1 MKTCNIPVRK
11 TIPAAFCFAVA
22 MMIIISNA
30 FAGVYYISPTGND
43 AVGKGTAAS
52 PWKTLFKACSSVTT
66 PGDIIHVNAGTYTE
80 TVQCSLAPGVSIEGD
95 GQVTTILKSTL
106 NAAWTE
112 MLALRSAEGT
122 NGNQHISFVTFDGSN
137 LTTFWGVYIAGRSN
151 VSVHDVTMKDFKNRG
166 IIISGRNDN
175 TNAAPSIYATGNTFY
190 NNIVTNCA
198 EYDQILGYG
207 AGCINI
213 GGQQDMLIYN
223 NTITQNSRA
232 AGFNGWP
239 IKYWLNGYLKGLKIY
254 NNTLNK
260 VLNAFP
266 LGDNNWDFAI
276 ELFNTNGLEVYNN
289 TLNGGS
295 IDLNYISKGTY
306 TNGAWIHDN
315 SIIMPTLNSNIQTG
329 ITLEFNV
336 ADVLIEN
343 NVIDKTNVGILF
355 TPREGNSVQN
365 VVIRKNLITGV
376 GMAES
381 TGFLINMGQYG
392 ANNITWNNINI
403 FNNTLIEDPA
413 HPTFWGIKLPN
424 STSAPLSNFNIK
436 NNIIANAYSAAIVV
450 QEGTVGITN
459 LQITNNDIYG
469 NGFNNAP
476 YYALSPGSGYVYS
489 KNITNVAYFATGSYN
504 LSAASP
510 CIDAGTN
517 VGLPFAGVAPDAGYA
532 EFSSALPVKLIEFTI
547 SQNSGSNILQW
558 KTASEIN
565 SSHFVVQRSKDGV
578 VFEDLSSQPASG
590 FSNTIKSYSYT
601 DALPLSGINYYRLIL
616 VDKDKREEYSGIIF
630 VRPGYDNSLEIITAR
645 VSSLQNS
652 LAITVSSKQN
662 EKALLHVVDNN
673 GKVLLTQSVL
683 LQKGTNYFDKT
694 IQNVSQGIYY
704 VRLQTAT
711 ETRVKNI
718 LSSN

>member
-11 TIPAAFCFAVA
+11 TMPFAFSFAAA
-22 MMIIISNA
+22 MMLFISNA

-66 PGDIIHVNAGTYTE
+66 PGDIIHVYAGTYTE

-95 GQVTTILKSTL
+95 GQATTILKSSLT
-106 NAAWTE
+106 AAWTE

-137 LTTFWGVYIAGRSN
+137 LNTFWGVYIGGRSN
-151 VSVHDVTMKDFKNRG
+151 VSVHDITMKDFKNRG

-190 NNIVTNCA
+190 NNTVTNCA

-239 IKYWLNGYLKGLKIY
+239 IKYWLDGYLKGLKIY

-289 TLNGGS
+289 TLVGGS

-315 SIIMPTLNSNIQTG
+315 SITMPTLNTNIQTG

-343 NVIDKTNVGILF
+343 NVIDKPNVGILF
-355 TPREGNSVQN
+355 TPREGNTVQN
-365 VVIRKNLITGV
+365 IVIRKNLITGV

-392 ANNITWNNINI
+392 ANNITWNNISI

-424 STSAPLSNFNIK
+424 STSAPLSNFSIK

-469 NGFNNAP
+469 NGYNNAP
-476 YYALSPGSGYVYS
+476 YYALAPGTGYTFTN
-489 KNITNVAYFATGSYN
+489 NINATAAFNAGTYTLIAGS
-504 LSAASP
+504 A

-517 VGLPFAGVAPDAGYA
+517 VGLPYTGVAPDAGYA
-532 EFSSALPVKLIEFTI
+532 EFGAALPVKLMELTATE
-547 SQNSGSNILQW
+547 NNGSNLLQW

-565 SSHFVVQRSKDGV
+565 SSHFIIQRSADGINFV
-578 VFEDLSSQPASG
+578 NIGTETAAGYSSAVR
-590 FSNTIKSYSYT
+590 SYSYT
-601 DALPLSGINYYRLIL
+601 DYTLHSTINYYRLIM
-616 VDKDKREEYSGIIF
+616 VDKDNSKEYSNIVYIKQG
-630 VRPGYDNSLEIITAR
+630 VTNDMEILAAR
-645 VSSLQNS
+645 ISVSNRS
-652 LAITVSSKQN
+652 LAVTVAADENQ
-662 EKALLHVVDNN
+662 KALLSVIDNT
-673 GKVLLTQSVL
+673 GKILFNEPVT
-683 LQKGTNYFDKT
+683 LQKGMNFLDRT
-694 IQNVSQGIYY
+694 IQHAAQGIYY
-704 VRLQTAT
+704 VRLQTGAQSS
-711 ETRVKNI
+711 VKNI